1 MIGKSLLQLG
11 GHALRD
17 YVTAVEDGDAVG
29 QAVSFLEVL
38 RGEEDGHPGRGQ
50 ARYQFKSTEALMNAA
65 MMDSIADWGEELQRA
80 MVAEVD
86 PEATPSERFEA
97 YWSRVLG
104 SFDTHRELWAA
115 TLEILSQ
122 VGHAPELRDAIAEG
136 LHQGR
141 LLWAQLIQN
150 IDAATD
156 EKRALAV
163 GSLYQALLSGVIV
176 QWLMDPERA
185 PSSRDLADAL
195 RIIAA
200 STGPDAA
207 AATAGKREVKRRR
220 LGSRSRP

>member
-1 MIGKSLLQLG
+1 MGNREALLAGAKRCLYEKGYARTTARDIAAASGVSLAAIGY
-11 GHALRD
+11 H
-17 YVTAVEDGDAVG
+17 
-29 QAVSFLEVL
+29 
-38 RGEEDGHPGRGQ
+38 
-50 ARYQFKSTEALMNAA
+50 FKSTEALMNAA

-80 MVAEVD
+80 MAAEVD
-86 PEATPSERFEA
+86 PEATPIERFEA
-97 YWSRVLG
+97 YWSQVLG